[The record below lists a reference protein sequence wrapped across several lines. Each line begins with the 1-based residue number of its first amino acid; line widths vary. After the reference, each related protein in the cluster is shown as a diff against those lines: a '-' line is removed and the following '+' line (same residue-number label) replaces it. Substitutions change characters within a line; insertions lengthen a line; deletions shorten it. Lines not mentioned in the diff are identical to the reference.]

1 MSTEGKIY
9 LYPKW
14 LRAWHGLNA
23 LGIIVLIVTGINMQ
37 YASPDFH
44 LMPFELGMTLH
55 NIAGVV
61 VSLSYLLFFFGN
73 LFTKNG
79 KHYRIDKKGI
89 FKSLYKQMRYYAFGM
104 FKKETSP
111 FPVTEKRKFNP
122 LQKYSYI
129 AVMYLLV
136 PLVIVS
142 GVALLFPEMIIADVY
157 GVSGMFLT
165 AILHASV
172 GFLISVFLIVHLYV
186 ASVGKS
192 PFKNYRSI
200 ITGWHE

>member
-14 LRAWHGLNA
+14 LRFWHALNA
-23 LGIIVLIVTGINMQ
+23 LGILVLIFTGINMQ
-37 YASPDFH
+37 YASPSFH
-44 LMPFELGMTLH
+44 LMPFDLGIQLH

-61 VSLSYLLFFFGN
+61 VSVSYLLFFIGN
-73 LFTKNG
+73 LVTTNG
-79 KHYRIDKKGI
+79 RYYQVKMRGLRKRL
-89 FKSLYKQMRYYAFGM
+89 FLQMRYYAYGM
-104 FKKETSP
+104 FKNEESP
-111 FPVTEKRKFNP
+111 FPISEKRKFNP

-129 AVMYLLV
+129 AVMYLFV
-136 PLVIVS
+136 PMVIVS
-142 GVALLFPEMIIADVY
+142 GIALLFPELIIDEVY
-157 GVSGMFLT
+157 GLSGIFLT
-165 AILHASV
+165 AILHASM
-172 GFLISVFLIVHLYV
+172 GFFISVFLIIHLYV